1 MKPIRPFSLAAL
13 IFAGTALSGFSDTL
27 LTLAPEPIRISPL
40 EQALANSSAPSNSV
54 FSLAATQPALG
65 SPTPPFRE
73 TDAQRSLRLAAET
86 LAKVAAVFVP
96 APGISRSAW

>member
-1 MKPIRPFSLAAL
+1 MHPTRSFSLAAL
-13 IFAGTALSGFSDTL
+13 IFAGTALTGFSDTL

-40 EQALANSSAPSNSV
+40 EKALADSSPSNSV

-65 SPTPPFRE
+65 SPTPPVSE
-73 TDAQRSLRLAAET
+73 TDAHRSLRLAAET

-96 APGISRSAW
+96 APGISMSPW